1 MGVVTRKKGC
11 TLLALLM
18 LASTATL
25 SQSLRPFESPQYRV
39 LATVTIGPD
48 FVQSGQSQTLTLLP
62 PFQNHYT
69 NSGQTQAVFDGGLF
83 LGFERTISE
92 RFSAQLG
99 VAGYGDTTITSQGD
113 VWQFALPK
121 FADLNHTYQVQHGR
135 VMVSGK
141 FLGMLPQHQAIRPYV
156 SVELGAAFNHA
167 NSYQETSLVPGVL
180 PMSPF
185 SNNSQTS
192 FSWGVGLGSDYS
204 INSHMRIGVG
214 YQFADLGS
222 ASLGP
227 TLDAT
232 TTETL
237 VLSHLYTNQ
246 LRFQLTYLV

>member
-25 SQSLRPFESPQYRV
+25 SQSLRPFESPQY
-39 LATVTIGPD
+39 LC
-48 FVQSGQSQTLTLLP
+48 
-62 PFQNHYT
+62 
-69 NSGQTQAVFDGGLF
+69 
-83 LGFERTISE
+83 
-92 RFSAQLG
+92 
-99 VAGYGDTTITSQGD
+99 
-113 VWQFALPK
+113 
-121 FADLNHTYQVQHGR
+121 
-135 VMVSGK
+135 
-141 FLGMLPQHQAIRPYV
+141 
-156 SVELGAAFNHA
+156 
-167 NSYQETSLVPGVL
+167 
-180 PMSPF
+180 
-185 SNNSQTS
+185 
-192 FSWGVGLGSDYS
+192 